1 MYRNTMYGGEFM
13 KINKELLKGSTTV
26 LILSIL
32 NRKDMYGYEMIKE
45 MDLRSKGVFSFKE
58 GTLYPVVHNLLKK
71 EYISSRD
78 EIVNKKIRVY
88 YHIEPIGKEYL
99 EQTIIEFRKNMQGVF
114 EIIAYGEGKKDE

>member
-1 MYRNTMYGGEFM
+1 MESKKQF
-13 KINKELLKGSTTV
+13 ILLLV
-26 LILSIL
+26 
-32 NRKDMYGYEMIKE
+32 RC
-45 MDLRSKGVFSFKE
+45 RSAFGCLF
-58 GTLYPVVHNLLKK
+58 TNLLKK

>member
-1 MYRNTMYGGEFM
+1 MPMPIFYFVAEGDKCIENMQKNISEHR
-13 KINKELLKGSTTV
+13 
-26 LILSIL
+26 LIVKL
-32 NRKDMYGYEMIKE
+32 IKE
-45 MDLRSKGVFSFKE
+45 ISNSSLDIKE

-88 YHIEPIGKEYL
+88 YHIEPIGNEYL